1 MNELRLAWSCAAIQ
15 PTIRAARAPH
25 ISDVLTVTASSI
37 LVVVARVKYHGTL
50 RALGGST
57 WSQLIDASAS
67 ALGQQHVFAVTG
79 EHVCFSPDRGR
90 NEAGSTT
97 SVPSQIPKDVAGA
110 PWTLFEPRSV
120 IFSLGNLDPP
130 RPDCLA
136 HPIRHAPFREILF
149 NAIVRNS
156 TRTSPSTRP
165 VAPP

>member
-67 ALGQQHVFAVTG
+67 ALGQFLTIAARQ
-79 EHVCFSPDRGR
+79 E
-90 NEAGSTT
+90 
-97 SVPSQIPKDVAGA
+97 
-110 PWTLFEPRSV
+110 
-120 IFSLGNLDPP
+120 
-130 RPDCLA
+130 RP
-136 HPIRHAPFREILF
+136 EF
-149 NAIVRNS
+149 N
-156 TRTSPSTRP
+156 
-165 VAPP
+165 